1 MKEKLMKEQEIK
13 DEQYFR
19 DTMSGQKKM
28 QKNRKL

>member
-19 DTMSGQKKM
+19 DTMSG
-28 QKNRKL
+28 